1 MTFDPSTQEVET
13 KHRISVYLLPSGSTW
28 WVLEE
33 PELYNATLSPKYH
46 IYLFCMCI
54 PDTYVKVRG
63 ASSLSTVSP
72 RDWNRLGL
80 ISSQVPLLSHMSS
93 SVCVHACVCVCTRVC
108 MCASVLAFIPTSNS
122 SKCAQPSSCRKV
134 GSPLCFNKAVSAC
147 WDWICLISFLIVIT
161 QLAVA
166 LMSHGYVQNCCPI
179 SN

>member
-1 MTFDPSTQEVET
+1 MRSFV
-13 KHRISVYLLPSGSTW
+13 
-28 WVLEE
+28 
-33 PELYNATLSPKYH
+33 
-46 IYLFCMCI
+46 
-54 PDTYVKVRG
+54 
-63 ASSLSTVSP
+63 
-72 RDWNRLGL
+72 RLGRTRTAVKNCLPLRLTVL
-80 ISSQVPLLSHMSS
+80 IHLLKQYAWGSKTTKVSSSQTTKLAVTSWFC
-93 SVCVHACVCVCTRVC
+93 VCVCVCVCVCAHACVCVCTRVC